1 MERLKKLAQMTEHPD
16 RYSDEEWQEV
26 FCGETIGKEETDEA
40 WNRFAS
46 KHFPAEE
53 EPQQKSMQR
62 KTPLLKIAA
71 TFAGI
76 LIISGLAFAAIMMS
90 HHDAVEQTPQTV
102 QTTPTEQK
110 QTLKEKEEKR
120 AEMRIVTFEDAELQ
134 QIIDSLSGYYSV
146 KPDFHQQQARHLR
159 LYYEWDQHS
168 SISEVVSEINHFDHI
183 NIILQGD
190 SIIIK

>member
-1 MERLKKLAQMTEHPD
+1 MERLKKLTEMTEHPD

-26 FCGETIGKEETDEA
+26 FGGETVGKEETDEA
-40 WNRFAS
+40 WKRFAS

-53 EPQQKSMQR
+53 EPQQTSMQS
-62 KTPLLKIAA
+62 KSPLLKMAA

-90 HHDAVEQTPQTV
+90 HQNAAEQTPQTV

-110 QTLKEKEEKR
+110 QALEEKDEKR
-120 AEMRIVTFEDAELQ
+120 ADMHIVTFEDAELQ
-134 QIIDSLSGYYSV
+134 QIIDSLSAYYSV
-146 KPDFHQQQARHLR
+146 KPVFHQQQARHLR

-168 SISEVVSEINHFDHI
+168 SINEVVSEINHFDHI
-183 NIILQGD
+183 NITLQGD

>member
-76 LIISGLAFAAIMMS
+76 LIN
-90 HHDAVEQTPQTV
+90 
-102 QTTPTEQK
+102 
-110 QTLKEKEEKR
+110 
-120 AEMRIVTFEDAELQ
+120 
-134 QIIDSLSGYYSV
+134 
-146 KPDFHQQQARHLR
+146 LR
-159 LYYEWDQHS
+159 PCICGNND
-168 SISEVVSEINHFDHI
+168 VAP
-183 NIILQGD
+183 
-190 SIIIK
+190 

>member
-16 RYSDEEWQEV
+16 RYSDEEWKEV

-53 EPQQKSMQR
+53 EPQQTSMQS
-62 KTPLLKIAA
+62 KSPLLKMAA
-71 TFAGI
+71 AFAGI
-76 LIISGLAFAAIMMS
+76 LIISGLAFAAIKMS
-90 HHDAVEQTPQTV
+90 HHDAGEQALQTAR
-102 QTTPTEQK
+102 TSPTEQK
-110 QTLKEKEEKR
+110 QTVEEKEEKR
-120 AEMRIVTFEDAELQ
+120 AAMRTVTFEDAELQ
-134 QIIDSLSGYYSV
+134 QIADSLSVFYNV
-146 KPDFHQQQARHLR
+146 TPVFIQQQARHLR
-159 LYYEWDQHS
+159 LYYEWNQRS

-183 NIILQGD
+183 NITLQGD

>member
-1 MERLKKLAQMTEHPD
+1 MERLKKLTEMTEHPD

-26 FCGETIGKEETDEA
+26 FGGETVGKEETDEA
-40 WNRFAS
+40 W
-46 KHFPAEE
+46 K
-53 EPQQKSMQR
+53 
-62 KTPLLKIAA
+62 
-71 TFAGI
+71 
-76 LIISGLAFAAIMMS
+76 IISGLAFAAIMMS
-90 HHDAVEQTPQTV
+90 HHDAGEQALQTAR
-102 QTTPTEQK
+102 TSPTEQK
-110 QTLKEKEEKR
+110 QTVEEKEEKR
-120 AEMRIVTFEDAELQ
+120 AEMRIVTFENAELQ

>member
-16 RYSDEEWQEV
+16 RYSDEEWKEV

-76 LIISGLAFAAIMMS
+76 LIISGLAFAAIKMS
-90 HHDAVEQTPQTV
+90 HHDAVEQAPQTAR
-102 QTTPTEQK
+102 TSPTEQK
-110 QTLKEKEEKR
+110 QTVEEKEEKR
-120 AEMRIVTFEDAELQ
+120 AAMRTVTFEDAELQ
-134 QIIDSLSGYYSV
+134 QIADSLSVFYNV
-146 KPDFHQQQARHLR
+146 TPVFLQQQMRHLR
-159 LYYEWDQHS
+159 LYYEWDQRS
-168 SISEVVSEINHFDHI
+168 NISEVVSEINHFDHI
-183 NIILQGD
+183 NITLQGD